1 MLLVTSNFQPAAA
14 RPLLRSFDYLD
25 LLGCAAQTIMATT
38 HQHSR
43 KLGHSR
49 SSQRRSR
56 LTASRRRNRAGR
68 RLCCYRRY
76 YLWLRPTLPAMR
88 ATWNTRDAG
97 SLQPSPSERNAGVT
111 NKQLDRGRRFR
122 RVILL
127 FYRSKARCSRGAA
140 IVPDLTIW
148 LLLCCPHGRWH
159 ESADWRRL
167 SAQALDLDQ
176 RTRAARSLAE
186 PQAASFGWPS
196 VSPIT

>member
-1 MLLVTSNFQPAAA
+1 MLHRIFNPGSPGRFS
-14 RPLLRSFDYLD
+14 RSFDYLD
-25 LLGCAAQTIMATT
+25 SLGCAAQTIMATT
-38 HQHSR
+38 HHNSTE
-43 KLGHSR
+43 LGRSR

-76 YLWLRPTLPAMR
+76 YLGLRPTLPAMR

-148 LLLCCPHGRWH
+148 LLLCCPRW
-159 ESADWRRL
+159 AVARKRGL
-167 SAQALDLDQ
+167 AALV
-176 RTRAARSLAE
+176 RSSARS
-186 PQAASFGWPS
+186 
-196 VSPIT
+196 